1 MAREQQL
8 KDIDTKYAQQMNDLQ
23 DTINQ
28 AQADLNSVIGQKQ
41 LLINEVNE
49 YYDALDT
56 KQRVDVIV
64 SKGAPV
70 I

>member
-23 DTINQ
+23 DAINQ
-28 AQADLNSVIGQKQ
+28 AQVELNGIIGQKQ
-41 LLINEVNE
+41 ILINEVNE
-49 YYDALDT
+49 YYDAIDT

-64 SKGAPV
+64 AKGAPV